1 MKTLQELEKRTRRT
15 ETEIARNFKRI
26 EELVE
31 SIHTKRKA
39 VYEIAKSLKQLLS
52 KSTTMEIGG

>member
-1 MKTLQELEKRTRRT
+1 MKTLQELEKRTRRA

-31 SIHTKRKA
+31 SIRTERKA
-39 VYEIAKSLKQLLS
+39 MYEKVKRLKELLS